1 MRTRGTV
8 KLFKTMSY
16 FQSPCFK
23 EGLEACFLLL
33 DAAIKSSHLLLYLP
47 LNVVAYTQ
55 QRGKVGD
62 KTDLTA
68 A

>member
-1 MRTRGTV
+1 MRTGGTV
-8 KLFKTMSY
+8 KLFKTVSC

-33 DAAIKSSHLLLYLP
+33 DAAIKSSQLLYLP

-55 QRGKVGD
+55 QREKVGD